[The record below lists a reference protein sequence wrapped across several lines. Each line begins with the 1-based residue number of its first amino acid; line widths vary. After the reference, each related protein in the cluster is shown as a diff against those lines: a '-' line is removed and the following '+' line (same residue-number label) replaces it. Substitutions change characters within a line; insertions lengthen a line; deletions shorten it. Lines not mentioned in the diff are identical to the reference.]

1 MKGLRLFQRIF
12 LWFLG
17 AMLLMAGVS
26 VLLTVFMTKQGIILT
41 GQQEILSGAL
51 ERNGNRLLGIIES
64 DDPARLREEIEK
76 IRNDTGLMIFI
87 FDEQGIPLQVEEG
100 APREFL
106 DRLGKDAVGLLSQG
120 TTFQVRREFSS
131 VYSKMLSPSGKAF
144 VLVGSLRSSP
154 YIAKILTGNRKALV
168 IHLMGLLVVAL
179 LFCAILA
186 RYLSDPLVRLS
197 RTARSVS
204 DGDLDAPV
212 DDPIKKRSDE
222 IGELARS
229 FDAMTRHLIT
239 LLEAQG
245 RLIRDISH
253 ELRTPLARLGV
264 ALELSRKKAG
274 AGASESLDRIER
286 ESEVLN
292 DMIGDLLSLSRV
304 EAEMEHASFQKE
316 DLLAILD
323 NVVEDANFEARAVN
337 KSVILDCPDKLQPI
351 RMNPELV
358 RRAVENIVRN
368 AVRYTPEGTSV
379 SVAVVPGSGCDNKGV
394 AIRVTDQGPGVP
406 EEELE
411 NIFKPFYRT
420 ETSRSRDTGGSGLGL
435 AIAHKAALAHGGR
448 IHAELPDGGG
458 MVVEIWLP
466 S

>member
-264 ALELSRKKAG
+264 ALELSRKKAEQ
-274 AGASESLDRIER
+274 A
-286 ESEVLN
+286 
-292 DMIGDLLSLSRV
+292 
-304 EAEMEHASFQKE
+304 
-316 DLLAILD
+316 
-323 NVVEDANFEARAVN
+323 
-337 KSVILDCPDKLQPI
+337 P
-351 RMNPELV
+351 
-358 RRAVENIVRN
+358 RN
-368 AVRYTPEGTSV
+368 H
-379 SVAVVPGSGCDNKGV
+379 
-394 AIRVTDQGPGVP
+394 
-406 EEELE
+406 L
-411 NIFKPFYRT
+411 
-420 ETSRSRDTGGSGLGL
+420 TG
-435 AIAHKAALAHGGR
+435 
-448 IHAELPDGGG
+448 
-458 MVVEIWLP
+458 
-466 S
+466 

>member
-1 MKGLRLFQRIF
+1 ME
-12 LWFLG
+12 
-17 AMLLMAGVS
+17 S
-26 VLLTVFMTKQGIILT
+26 S
-41 GQQEILSGAL
+41 SG
-51 ERNGNRLLGIIES
+51 
-64 DDPARLREEIEK
+64 
-76 IRNDTGLMIFI
+76 
-87 FDEQGIPLQVEEG
+87 
-100 APREFL
+100 
-106 DRLGKDAVGLLSQG
+106 GK
-120 TTFQVRREFSS
+120 
-131 VYSKMLSPSGKAF
+131 Y

-154 YIAKILTGNRKALV
+154 YIAKVLTGNRKALF

-212 DDPIKKRSDE
+212 DELIKKRSDE
-222 IGELARS
+222 IGELART
-229 FDAMTRHLIT
+229 FDAMTRHLTT
-239 LLEAQG
+239 LLEAQR

-274 AGASESLDRIER
+274 TSASESLDRIER

-292 DMIGDLLSLSRV
+292 DMIGNLLSLSRV
-304 EAEMEHASFQKE
+304 EAEMEHASFE
-316 DLLAILD
+316 NADLLAILD

-337 KSVILDCPDKLQPI
+337 KSVIMTCPESLEQI

-379 SVAVVPGSGCDNKGV
+379 SVAVESGSGNKGV
-394 AIRVTDQGPGVP
+394 VVKVADHGPGVP

-411 NIFKPFYRT
+411 LIFKPFYRT
-420 ETSRSRDTGGSGLGL
+420 EASRSRDTGGSGLGL
-435 AIAHKAALAHGGR
+435 AIAQKAILAHGGS
-448 IHAELPDGGG
+448 IHAELPPGGG
-458 MVVEIWLP
+458 LLVVMLIP
-466 S
+466 V

>member
-51 ERNGNRLLGIIES
+51 ERNGNRLLGILES
-64 DDPARLREEIEK
+64 DHPARLREEIEK

-212 DDPIKKRSDE
+212 YDPIKKRSDE

-292 DMIGDLLSLSRV
+292 DMIGDLLSLSRL
-304 EAEMEHASFQKE
+304 EAEMEHASFKKE

-337 KSVILDCPDKLQPI
+337 KRVVLTCPDKLQPI

-458 MVVEIWLP
+458 MLVEIWLP
-466 S
+466 F

>member
-41 GQQEILSGAL
+41 GQQEVLSGAL
-51 ERNGNRLLGIIES
+51 DRNGNRLLGIIES
-64 DDPARLREEIEK
+64 EAPSLLAEEVEK
-76 IRNDTGLMIFI
+76 IRQDTGLMIFV
-87 FDEQGIPLQVEEG
+87 FDENGIPVQVEEG

-106 DRLGKDAVGLLSQG
+106 ERLGKDAVNLLSQG
-120 TTFQVRREFSS
+120 TTFQVRRDFSS
-131 VYSKMLSPSGKAF
+131 VYSKMESSSGEKY

-154 YIAKILTGNRKALV
+154 YIAKVLTGNRKALF

-212 DDPIKKRSDE
+212 DELIKKRSDE
-222 IGELARS
+222 IGELART
-229 FDAMTRHLIT
+229 FDAMTRHLTT
-239 LLEAQG
+239 LLEAQR

-274 AGASESLDRIER
+274 TSASESLDRIER

-292 DMIGDLLSLSRV
+292 DMIGNLLSLSRV
-304 EAEMEHASFQKE
+304 EAEMEHASFEKA

-337 KSVILDCPDKLQPI
+337 KSVIMTCPESLEEI

-379 SVAVVPGSGCDNKGV
+379 SVAVESGSDNKGV
-394 AIRVTDQGPGVP
+394 VVKVTDHGPGVP

-411 NIFKPFYRT
+411 LIFKPFYRT
-420 ETSRSRDTGGSGLGL
+420 EASRSRDTGGSGLGL
-435 AIAHKAALAHGGR
+435 AIAQKAILAHGGR
-448 IHAELPDGGG
+448 IHAELPHGGG
-458 MVVEIWLP
+458 LLVVMWLP
-466 S
+466 V